1 MVSCG
6 PSSRYLTSSLTLHKF
21 YFAQTLN
28 RCIKVSIHLSTHSS
42 RPIFQT
48 HFFFWSL
55 ICLPDPKDS
64 EMNKTWN
71 QLLIIRNDLG
81 TELYK
86 VYKIDFLEYK
96 SKDSY

>member
-1 MVSCG
+1 
-6 PSSRYLTSSLTLHKF
+6 
-21 YFAQTLN
+21 
-28 RCIKVSIHLSTHSS
+28 
-42 RPIFQT
+42 
-48 HFFFWSL
+48 
-55 ICLPDPKDS
+55 
-64 EMNKTWN
+64 MNKTWN